1 MNKFLLSS
9 YAYHL
14 FINTCRIPV
23 TRKQYIKGLRYFMTY
38 LGLPLDA
45 YDKLL
50 DKDPK
55 HIQMNVCDFVVNQE
69 QVVFAS

>member
-1 MNKFLLSS
+1 
-9 YAYHL
+9 
-14 FINTCRIPV
+14 
-23 TRKQYIKGLRYFMTY
+23 MTY